1 MLRSEGMLAQG
12 CSFAASHLF
21 WYISFNCPLA
31 QQFTLAPSSLSWK
44 LSPLN
49 SLVHKSSCC
58 PTFCPLYSAEP
69 SRPAFLVFQ
78 RRLDCCPWTGW
89 GVKKLICCL
98 ILKLA
103 GPVGGPDPV
112 RVVVNFNHG
121 WSWSGIIVLG
131 LSIPEGQS
139 VAEVTASAAT
149 ACVCVCLFLWTVKWH
164 TMQKKQT
171 CRCGSVH

>member
-1 MLRSEGMLAQG
+1 MLRSEGMQAQG

-21 WYISFNCPLA
+21 WYISFNFPLA

-49 SLVHKSSCC
+49 SPVHESSCC

-69 SRPAFLVFQ
+69 SRPSFLVF
-78 RRLDCCPWTGW
+78 PEETGLLSLNW
-89 GVKKLICCL
+89 MGGGVKKLICCL

-103 GPVGGPDPV
+103 GPVGAPDPV

-121 WSWSGIIVLG
+121 WGWSGIIVLG

-149 ACVCVCLFLWTVKWH
+149 AYVCVCVFIFMDSKMTYH
-164 TMQKKQT
+164 TT